1 MYALM
6 ERDHRRWVQRL
17 VCLYPQ
23 PSSSKILLLCI
34 LNTSWVK
41 SCIIFWTASD
51 CVYRGEAGG
60 DDSLRKVLVSKDED
74 LSLTCACN
82 LSPVEMG
89 LS

>member
-1 MYALM
+1 MGSK
-6 ERDHRRWVQRL
+6 VGVL
-17 VCLYPQ
+17 VSP

-60 DDSLRKVLVSKDED
+60 DDSLRKVLVCKDED
-74 LSLTCACN
+74 LSSTCAWN
-82 LSPVEMG
+82 LSPVERE